1 MILALKTEKPMKI
14 TFLARNGQR
23 IFLAIAH
30 DFEEQKLLETAGF
43 EWHPG
48 PFAGWHDRLSCDACA
63 AGADIGHFTSVAS
76 VAVWFARYADEKAE
90 AEFSAQEGL
99 FPPIEVDLDEG
110 ASFDPNLNHRLQHQP
125 NRFASIDSLSLTPE
139 PTEDYHS
146 LILRKN
152 S

>member
-1 MILALKTEKPMKI
+1 MKI

-30 DFEEQKLLETAGF
+30 DFEEQKLLESAGF

-48 PFAGWHDRLSCDACA
+48 PFAPWHDRLSCDACK
-63 AGADIGHFTSVAS
+63 AGADIGHFTSKAD
-76 VAVWFARYADEKAE
+76 AAMRFARYADEKAE
-90 AEFSAQEGL
+90 AAFSSEKGI
-99 FPPIEVDLDEG
+99 FPQIDVDVDLNEDD
-110 ASFDPNLNHRLQHQP
+110 SFDPNLNHAHHHLDQP
-125 NRFASIDSLSLTPE
+125 KTIESLAPMPE
-139 PTEDYHS
+139 SSEDYHS